1 MISDDLPN
9 SIIVF
14 SVDVNFDLTEINQ
27 SAEAF
32 VRLGQINKNPLIFSV
47 NGYDDDP
54 RELWDIPEVMQYLRL
69 WYEYVKRHGGDGLNR
84 MEETGKAILLYAIGR
99 AKIERKENGGANFI
113 CYGHL

>member
-1 MISDDLPN
+1 
-9 SIIVF
+9 
-14 SVDVNFDLTEINQ
+14 
-27 SAEAF
+27 
-32 VRLGQINKNPLIFSV
+32 
-47 NGYDDDP
+47 
-54 RELWDIPEVMQYLRL
+54 MQYLRL